1 MTALIIG
8 TNRHDALSAKIA
20 RQIMNMA
27 QDILHDPVY
36 LVDLAE
42 IDFQLDP
49 RQYSEGGMSPDL
61 RQVQDEVIE
70 PAQRFIFV
78 FPEYNG
84 SFPGIL
90 KLFIDALSVR
100 KYKESFKDKK
110 SISFGVATGRA
121 GNLRGLDQFDQV
133 LQHLGVHTF
142 NRKVPLSQISKFM
155 EGDEIVDETTL
166 KEIRSALTSYSEF

>member
-20 RQIMNMA
+20 RQIMGIA
-27 QDILHDPVY
+27 EKVLGDKVHLI
-36 LVDLAE
+36 DLAE

-49 RQYSEGGMSPDL
+49 RQYSEGQMSPDL
-61 RQVQDEVIE
+61 RRIQDEIIE
-70 PAQRFIFV
+70 PADRFIFV

-84 SFPGIL
+84 SFPGVL
-90 KLFIDALSVR
+90 KLFIDALSIR
-100 KYKESFKDKK
+100 KYKESFDGKK
-110 SISFGVATGRA
+110 SMSFGVATGRA
-121 GNLRGLDQFDQV
+121 GNLRGLDQFDHV

-142 NRKVPLSQISKFM
+142 NKKVPLSQISRFM
-155 EGDEIVDETTL
+155 EGDEIVDPSTL